1 MRDQTEVTE
10 RRRITWGQYDQAA
23 AEANLRRLRRR
34 SCLTLLGVSLA
45 FCCFLSLLTNVAQ
58 SCRGAAALRPYNWLR
73 RRCTPARS
81 RPTSASASSVSP
93 RWRCIAIKPST
104 RPPIRQPRWWPST
117 RITATSASGHRFI
130 LSLKT
135 SSPSASNSR
144 GAAALRPYNCRY
156 VLGYRSCVQI
166 SAHPLNVGSEL
177 YIQEMGGAQKMP
189 EG

>member
-10 RRRITWGQYDQAA
+10 RRRITWGPYDQAA

-58 SCRGAAALRPYNWLR
+58 SYIGQWLAAPPVYPGAVQTDQRIGQLCVPTLAVYCYQTFYKTPD
-73 RRCTPARS
+73 TPAQVVAFYENYRDIRFWS
-81 RPTSASASSVSP
+81 PLLFVSENKFPFGQQQSA
-93 RWRCIAIKPST
+93 R
-104 RPPIRQPRWWPST
+104 
-117 RITATSASGHRFI
+117 
-130 LSLKT
+130 
-135 SSPSASNSR
+135 
-144 GAAALRPYNCRY
+144 YCRY

-166 SAHPLNVGSEL
+166 SVHPLNVGSEL
-177 YIQEMGGAQKMP
+177 YIQEIGGAQKMP

>member
-23 AEANLRRLRRR
+23 AETNLRRLRRR

-58 SCRGAAALRPYNWLR
+58 SCRGAAALRPYN
-73 RRCTPARS
+73 
-81 RPTSASASSVSP
+81 
-93 RWRCIAIKPST
+93 
-104 RPPIRQPRWWPST
+104 
-117 RITATSASGHRFI
+117 
-130 LSLKT
+130 
-135 SSPSASNSR
+135 
-144 GAAALRPYNCRY
+144 CRY

-166 SAHPLNVGSEL
+166 SVHPLNVGSEL